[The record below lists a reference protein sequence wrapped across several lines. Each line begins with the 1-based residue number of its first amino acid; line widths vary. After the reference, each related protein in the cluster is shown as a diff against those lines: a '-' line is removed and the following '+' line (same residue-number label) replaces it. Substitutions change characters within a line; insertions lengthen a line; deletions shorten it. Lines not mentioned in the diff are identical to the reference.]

1 MKTHPWTE
9 NALKA
14 VVIECAT
21 RGGWLIHHDLPSQ
34 RARGAWT
41 THTQGHSGFPDLVLV
56 HPGDP
61 GNGLMGQCLFVELK
75 SERGKV
81 TAAQDAWL
89 SALQFAGLNV
99 FLWRPDN
106 YVDIRARLLNW
117 QNYADKLEDIS
128 KP

>member
-1 MKTHPWTE
+1 M
-9 NALKA
+9 
-14 VVIECAT
+14 
-21 RGGWLIHHDLPSQ
+21 
-34 RARGAWT
+34 
-41 THTQGHSGFPDLVLV
+41 LV

-106 YVDIRARLLNW
+106 YVDIRDRLLNW
-117 QNYADKLEDIS
+117 QKYAHKLEDIS
-128 KP
+128 